1 MILAGKYF
9 ATLDRNGRF
18 TVPAKFRSVLGN
30 EMVLSP
36 RLGGCECL
44 WLYSQA
50 GWQELQEH
58 LFPTPH
64 ARNFLPEVERAL
76 RFFGASAEMVAID
89 NNNRI
94 AISKSLREKAGLKE
108 TIVVVGV
115 LDHAEIWSLEAW
127 ENYEAFLN
135 SPETQALIQNVV
147 THPHA
152 ASLGGS
158 LP

>member
-18 TVPAKFRSVLGN
+18 TVPAKFRSVLGS

-36 RLGGCECL
+36 RLGDCECL

-50 GWQELQEH
+50 GWQALQEY

-64 ARNFLPEVERAL
+64 TRNFLPDVEKAL
-76 RFFGASAEMVAID
+76 RFFGASAEMVSID

-94 AISKSLREKAGLKE
+94 AISKLLREKAHLGE

-115 LDHAEIWSLEAW
+115 LDHAEIWSLEGW

-135 SPETQALIQNVV
+135 TPETQALIQNVV
-147 THPHA
+147 THTNA
-152 ASLGGS
+152 ASPEGS